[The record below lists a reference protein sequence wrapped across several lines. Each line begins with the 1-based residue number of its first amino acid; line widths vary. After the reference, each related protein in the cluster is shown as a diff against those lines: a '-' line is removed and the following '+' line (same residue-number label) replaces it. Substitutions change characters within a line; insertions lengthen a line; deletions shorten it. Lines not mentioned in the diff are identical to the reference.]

1 MILSR
6 RVRPVITE
14 QNLAPV
20 VQIITW
26 LLLTF
31 ILLSAGTRFTTK
43 AVVTRRFRDW
53 DDILALISVVS
64 SFKTYSLPND

>member
-1 MILSR
+1 M
-6 RVRPVITE
+6 RPVITE

-53 DDILALISVVS
+53 DDILALVSVVS
-64 SFKTYSLPND
+64 FFETCLLYNG